1 FTLQTEDCEDGRAA
15 HSALFAELNDYVLP
29 RINRTRTPFLIAVG
43 RSTGAGK
50 STLVNSLVGRA
61 VSPAGGRR
69 PTTGHPIA
77 ISHPADAKH
86 FALAHS
92 RPCLPLNTLPS
103 SPQ

>member
-43 RSTGAGK
+43 GSTGAGK

-69 PTTGHPIA
+69 PTTGNPIV
-77 ISHPADAKH
+77 INNPADAKNVQTV
-86 FALAHS
+86 S
-92 RPCLPLNTLPS
+92 SLPNTTRTTQPA
-103 SPQ
+103 